1 VSAFETR
8 LVVVQEVVLC
18 KKGRDLVENNSFKCF
33 HDEWKKGYRSV
44 EWVSEAVGLPEPA

>member
-18 KKGRDLVENNSFKCF
+18 KKGRDLVENNFKCLC
-33 HDEWKKGYRSV
+33 DEQNKGI
-44 EWVSEAVGLPEPA
+44 L